1 VHGPTGNFWTNLTP
15 SSLKRVVTLSDSHSL
30 VRLLGGG
37 QSAAGEQAHQ
47 NADVVLRD
55 RAGRLS
61 EKDAKLAQKLV
72 QFQPFVAVLTQEC
85 MGQLSSLGPT

>member
-1 VHGPTGNFWTNLTP
+1 MVA
-15 SSLKRVVTLSDSHSL
+15 LSDSHSL

-47 NADVVLRD
+47 NADGDVVLRD
-55 RAGRLS
+55 RTGRLS
-61 EKDAKLAQKLV
+61 EKDANLAQKLA

-85 MGQLSSLGPT
+85 KGQLPSFGPT